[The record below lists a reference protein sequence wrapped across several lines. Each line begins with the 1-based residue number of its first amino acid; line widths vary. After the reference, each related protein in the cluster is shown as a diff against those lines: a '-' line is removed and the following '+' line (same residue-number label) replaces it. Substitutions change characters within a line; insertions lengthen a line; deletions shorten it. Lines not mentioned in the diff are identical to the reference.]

1 MHHQQVIRQI
11 QTNMHFNMYD
21 VFDSQYSYQ
30 HVSADITAF
39 FRIKV
44 KESHYRPGQ
53 ALRVSRG

>member
-1 MHHQQVIRQI
+1 
-11 QTNMHFNMYD
+11 MYD